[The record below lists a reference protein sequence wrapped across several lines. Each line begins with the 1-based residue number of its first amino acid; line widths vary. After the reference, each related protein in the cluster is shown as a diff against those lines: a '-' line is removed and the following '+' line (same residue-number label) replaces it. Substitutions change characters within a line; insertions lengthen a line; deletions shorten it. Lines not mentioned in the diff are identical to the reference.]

1 MQLVAEK
8 DFRLTLGYAFDERF
22 VYEFELKNVT
32 RRISKYNLIM
42 PNYRLSNRL
51 LNLTILSCFFLRKWT
66 DHYKRYFEPP
76 GNKVGY
82 DFQNSSYIK
91 DLLVLNEEKE
101 KKIYFV
107 PTRRLNFLQTSY
119 FVYDRSSLIKPTF
132 ITGINNFLLI
142 YCLVSNFLEKKIRQI
157 KNNISCQTKT
167 FSN

>member
-1 MQLVAEK
+1 M
-8 DFRLTLGYAFDERF
+8 
-22 VYEFELKNVT
+22 
-32 RRISKYNLIM
+32 
-42 PNYRLSNRL
+42 
-51 LNLTILSCFFLRKWT
+51 RKWT

-167 FSN
+167 FSNWKTLEKGELNLEIVKVSRKKNRNVRKKGA